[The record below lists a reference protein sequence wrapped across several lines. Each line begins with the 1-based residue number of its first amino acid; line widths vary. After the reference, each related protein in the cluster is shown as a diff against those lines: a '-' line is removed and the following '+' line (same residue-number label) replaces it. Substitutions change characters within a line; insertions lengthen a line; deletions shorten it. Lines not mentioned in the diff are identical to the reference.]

1 MEENSNPVYSQNAIE
16 FVAVANEFC
25 KFVEGAGE
33 LSLSNFVEISHKILP
48 LLYLKGT
55 MLPEISE
62 SFEEFNEKFVTEDG
76 YTFIQQILLDKFG
89 PYNDFDEIYDP
100 LRQENDEP
108 VRLSMAE
115 HFADIYQDI
124 KDFIMQYRDGTNE
137 IMANALWECKQ
148 AFEQYWGQRI
158 VNVQR
163 VLHHL
168 KYTVVDLDS
177 GAENNDINQPGDP
190 DYDNI
195 DTSSWP
201 ISRMQEGYEDEE

>member
-1 MEENSNPVYSQNAIE
+1 MEENVNPVYSQQAIE
-16 FVAVANEFC
+16 FIAVANEFC

-33 LSLSNFVEISHKILP
+33 ISLSNFVEIAHKILP

-62 SFEEFNEKFVTEDG
+62 SFDEFNEKFVTEDD
-76 YTFIQQILLDKFG
+76 YTFIQQMLLEKFG

-108 VRLSMAE
+108 VQLSMAE

-137 IMANALWECKQ
+137 IMSNALWECKQ
-148 AFEQYWGQRI
+148 AFEQYWGQRV

-168 KYTVVDLDS
+168 KYTVVDLD
-177 GAENNDINQPGDP
+177 AVPEDTDVNQAD
-190 DYDNI
+190 DFNYDNI
-195 DTSSWP
+195 DTSNWL
-201 ISRMQEGYEDEE
+201 ISRMQEEYEDEE

>member
-1 MEENSNPVYSQNAIE
+1 MEENTNPVYSQHAIE
-16 FVAVANEFC
+16 FIAVANEFC

-33 LSLSNFVEISHKILP
+33 ISLSNFVEIAHKILP

-62 SFEEFNEKFVTEDG
+62 SYEEFNEKFVTEDD
-76 YTFIQQILLDKFG
+76 YTFIQQKMLEKFG
-89 PYNDFDEIYDP
+89 TYNDFDEIYDP

-108 VRLSMAE
+108 VQLSMAE

-124 KDFIMQYRDGTNE
+124 KDFIMQYKDGTNE

-168 KYTVVDLDS
+168 KYTVVDLDTDP
-177 GAENNDINQPGDP
+177 EDNDVNQAGNFN
-190 DYDNI
+190 YDNI
-195 DTSSWP
+195 DTSNWL